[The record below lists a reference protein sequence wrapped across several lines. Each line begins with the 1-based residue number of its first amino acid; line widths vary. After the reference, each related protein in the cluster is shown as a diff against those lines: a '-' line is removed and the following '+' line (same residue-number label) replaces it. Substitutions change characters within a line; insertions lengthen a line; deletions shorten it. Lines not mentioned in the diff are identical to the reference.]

1 MKIKFLSATCL
12 LAFSGLANASAI
24 ISDGNVSLGVDDFG
38 QLNIGGGIADVTGI
52 TTVGMRYVDTGTGT
66 EYEST
71 SHGCLCEGWGVG
83 IGETG
88 EEGSS
93 NNAQSTS
100 GLTLDSFTST
110 ATTATSVVS
119 TASLQITHDFALA
132 SETDNLYR
140 VVVEIENTSAVD
152 IDDLLYKR
160 TFDWDTSPTPFSEY
174 VTIAGTAASTNIL
187 SANDDGFCTQ
197 SVFATCT
204 ELVTGATGD
213 FTALGPSDHGANFDF
228 GFGALLAGESFTFE
242 IFYGA
247 AIGESAA
254 LAALGE
260 VSAEAYSFG
269 WSGSDADQ
277 DGFIDSSGAL
287 APTYIFG
294 FSGVGGVALPDPTPD
309 PDPDPN
315 PDPTDVPE
323 PAMLSLFGLGALM
336 FLRARRKVNA

>member
-1 MKIKFLSATCL
+1 MKMKIKLLGAACLIAT
-12 LAFSGLANASAI
+12 AGMANAGAI

-38 QLNIGGGIADVTGI
+38 QLNISGGIADVTGI
-52 TTVGMRYVDTGTGT
+52 TAVGMRYVDTGTGL

-83 IGETG
+83 IAETG

-100 GLTLDSFTST
+100 GLSLDSFTST

-119 TASLQITHDFALA
+119 TASLSITHDFALA

-140 VVVEIENTSAVD
+140 VIVEIENTSATD
-152 IDDLLYKR
+152 IVDLLYKR
-160 TFDWDTSPTPFSEY
+160 TFDWDTSPTPFDEF
-174 VTIAGTAASTNIL
+174 VTIAGSAASANIV
-187 SANDDGFCTQ
+187 SANDDGFCDQ
-197 SVFATCT
+197 SVFSSCS
-204 ELVTGATGD
+204 EIVTGATGD
-213 FTALGPSDHGANFDF
+213 FTALGPDDHGANFDF
-228 GFGALLAGESFTFE
+228 NFGELLAGESFTFE

-247 AIGESAA
+247 AIGEAA
-254 LAALGE
+254 SLAALGE
-260 VSAEAYSFG
+260 VGAEAFSFG
-269 WSGSDADQ
+269 WSAGDADQ
-277 DGFIDSSGAL
+277 NGFMDSTGEL

-294 FSGVGGVALPDPTPD
+294 FSGVGGIALPDPTPD
-309 PDPDPN
+309 PDPD

-336 FLRARRKVNA
+336 FFRARRKA